1 MESPQGTEQQ
11 KNEDKELSLK
21 PPKLDMKSYCKN
33 LFSTAK
39 PKRAIHRFE
48 VYLEKETYIVEFDT
62 NEKMKLA
69 IGELKLL
76 IESCEKDNKKKNRL
90 TE

>member
-11 KNEDKELSLK
+11 KNEDKESSLK

-39 PKRAIHRFE
+39 PKRAINRFE
-48 VYLEKETYIVEFDT
+48 VYLEKEKYIVEFDT
-62 NEKMKLA
+62 N
-69 IGELKLL
+69 
-76 IESCEKDNKKKNRL
+76 
-90 TE
+90 